1 LTTQDNRFY
10 FNVRNGGTELDPD
23 GTLLSGIAEARS
35 QALRML
41 GAMLQEA
48 DSNFPW
54 GGTPWRVWVSDG
66 PQGSGR
72 VLFTLQ
78 VSAVEHG

>member
-1 LTTQDNRFY
+1 
-10 FNVRNGGTELDPD
+10 
-23 GTLLSGIAEARS
+23 
-35 QALRML
+35 
-41 GAMLQEA
+41 MLQEA

-54 GGTPWRVWVSDG
+54 GGAPWRVWVSDG

>member
-1 LTTQDNRFY
+1 MTQSNLFY
-10 FNVRNGGTELDPD
+10 FNVINSETELDSD
-23 GTLLSGIAEARS
+23 GTQLSGIAEARL
-35 QALRML
+35 QAVEML
-41 GAMLQEA
+41 GAILRDA
-48 DSNFPW
+48 GSNFPW

-66 PQGSGR
+66 PQGRGR

>member
-1 LTTQDNRFY
+1 MTQNDRFY
-10 FNVRNGGTELDPD
+10 FNVINSETELDPD
-23 GTLLSGIAEARS
+23 GTQLAGIAEARL
-35 QALRML
+35 QALEML

-48 DSNFPW
+48 GSSFPW
-54 GGTPWRVWVSDG
+54 GGAPWRVWVSDG
-66 PQGSGR
+66 PGGSGR

>member
-1 LTTQDNRFY
+1 MTQDNRFY
-10 FNVRNGGTELDPD
+10 FNVINTVTDLDAD
-23 GTLLSGIAEARS
+23 GTPLSSIAEARS

-41 GAMLQEA
+41 GEMLLDA

-54 GGTPWRVWVSDG
+54 DGATWKVWVSDG
-66 PQGSGR
+66 PLGSGS

-78 VSAVEHG
+78 VSAA